1 MRLPTWF
8 PPVITA
14 ALSRAQGWEPWL
26 GRIPLFK
33 GKRNKMSLL
42 VLKESA
48 IIDVICLFVKLR
60 MRCRE
65 EVEAHTVGTFL
76 NAALHVWQSLGESLG
91 ALTLPGFDARIP
103 SL

>member
-1 MRLPTWF
+1 
-8 PPVITA
+8 
-14 ALSRAQGWEPWL
+14 
-26 GRIPLFK
+26 
-33 GKRNKMSLL
+33 MSLL
-42 VLKESA
+42 ALMESA

-103 SL
+103 PL